1 MARLL
6 KCWHYLLMLLVLSG
20 CSVNTPPHTSLSLV
34 RFESPE
40 LSAKPLSVQLNQG
53 LSEDRIFT
61 LSNNQESQVSYGC
74 SQSDWTTVDGSCEQ
88 DYAFLRGSLAIATGL
103 EVAYTKHS
111 DHRISVK
118 HQFAGQHRENAAA
131 GNWSQAVVV
140 GYSWQ
145 QNDYDRETFE
155 QRYSSSPDIYLTHSR
170 WQQKTTG
177 YDIGYVLGYRVSP
190 RLLIYG
196 GPYLY
201 KGKLK
206 GEQILTLMQD
216 NSETESIIELD
227 STGRKLGLN
236 LALQFNFGKYFVLQ
250 TEVVSSRLTWADV
263 NKQASQINIMAGVQF

>member
-1 MARLL
+1 MTQLL
-6 KCWHYLLMLLVLSG
+6 KYGHYVLLLLVLSG

-53 LSEDRIFT
+53 LSEDRVVT
-61 LSNNQESQVSYGC
+61 LSNNQQSQVSYGC
-74 SQSDWTTVDGSCEQ
+74 SQPDWTSADGSCEHE
-88 DYAFLRGSLAIATGL
+88 YAFLRGSLAVAKGL
-103 EVAYTKHS
+103 EVAYTKHA

-118 HQFAGQHRENAAA
+118 HQFAGQHRESAAE

-145 QNDYDRETFE
+145 QNDYDRATFDLLH
-155 QRYSSSPDIYLTHSR
+155 SSSPDIYLTHSR
-170 WQQKTTG
+170 WEQKTTG

-206 GEQILTLMQD
+206 GEQFLTLTEN
-216 NSETESIIELD
+216 NSETELIIDLD

-250 TEVVSSRLTWADV
+250 TEVVSSRLTWANV
-263 NKQASQINIMAGVQF
+263 NKQANQINIMAGVQF

>member
-1 MARLL
+1 MTQLL
-6 KCWHYLLMLLVLSG
+6 KYGHYVLLLLVLSG

-40 LSAKPLSVQLNQG
+40 LSATPLSVQLNQG
-53 LSEDRIFT
+53 LSEDRVVT
-61 LSNNQESQVSYGC
+61 LSNNQQSQVSYGC
-74 SQSDWTTVDGSCEQ
+74 SQPDWTSADGSCEHE
-88 DYAFLRGSLAIATGL
+88 YAFLRGSLAVAKGL
-103 EVAYTKHS
+103 EVAYTKHA

-118 HQFAGQHRENAAA
+118 HQFAGQHRESAAA

-145 QNDYDRETFE
+145 QNDYDRATFD
-155 QRYSSSPDIYLTHSR
+155 QLHSSSPDIYLTHSR
-170 WQQKTTG
+170 WEQKTTG

-206 GEQILTLMQD
+206 GEQFLTLTEN
-216 NSETESIIELD
+216 NSETELIIDLD

-250 TEVVSSRLTWADV
+250 TEVVSSRLTWANV
-263 NKQASQINIMAGVQF
+263 NKQANQINIMAGVQF

>member
-1 MARLL
+1 MTQLL
-6 KCWHYLLMLLVLSG
+6 KYGHYVLLLLVLSG

-53 LSEDRIFT
+53 LSEDRVVT

-74 SQSDWTTVDGSCEQ
+74 SQPDWTSADGSCEQ
-88 DYAFLRGSLAIATGL
+88 EYVFLRGSLAVAKGL
-103 EVAYTKHS
+103 EVAYTKHA

-118 HQFAGQHRENAAA
+118 HQFAGQHRENADE

-145 QNDYDRETFE
+145 QNDYDRATFD
-155 QRYSSSPDIYLTHSR
+155 QLHSPSPDIYLTHSR
-170 WQQKTTG
+170 WEQKTTG

-206 GEQILTLMQD
+206 GEQFLTLTEN
-216 NSETESIIELD
+216 NSETELIIDLD

-250 TEVVSSRLTWADV
+250 TEVVSSRLTWANV
-263 NKQASQINIMAGVQF
+263 NKQANQINIMAGVQF